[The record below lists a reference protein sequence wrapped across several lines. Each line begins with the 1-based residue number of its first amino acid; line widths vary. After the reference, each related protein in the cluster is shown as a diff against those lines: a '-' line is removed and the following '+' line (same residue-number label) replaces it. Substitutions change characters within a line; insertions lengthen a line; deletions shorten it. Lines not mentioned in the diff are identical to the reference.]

1 MFSLIVIVVSLFF
14 VVTYCDV
21 HCVFR
26 RWRGLERQVVEGKG
40 EGNGLKRELEEVAL
54 KREEGEILATWRE
67 VR

>member
-1 MFSLIVIVVSLFF
+1 MI
-14 VVTYCDV
+14 
-21 HCVFR
+21 CVFR